1 MPTAA
6 LVKRE
11 LDAMGIAWQAVG
23 EHGVVAT
30 IVGRHENAM
39 VALRADMDALPIQE
53 KNEHLAYRSATP
65 GVMHACGH
73 DGHVAML
80 LAAARILMQFRAEL
94 NGAVKLCFQQAEE
107 QGGGTAELLE
117 HLAAFPIRGAFAIHL
132 WSEIE
137 SGRICAQA
145 GPRIAACDN
154 FEIVIDGVGCHGAT
168 PQRGVD
174 PIVAAAAL
182 VGHLS
187 TLMTREIDPAHA
199 AALTFGKFQSGHA
212 ANVIPERAVL
222 AGSLRTIDPSTR
234 CKRWPTPPG
243 STALLARDSRARSET
258 RAVRVL
264 RRAD

>member
-1 MPTAA
+1 MHPVRHAALQCHDHVVGLRRELHQAPELSYRERATAA

-107 QGGGTAELLE
+107 QGGGTPSCWSIWP
-117 HLAAFPIRGAFAIHL
+117 HSRYAAR
-132 WSEIE
+132 SR
-137 SGRICAQA
+137 STCGR
-145 GPRIAACDN
+145 R
-154 FEIVIDGVGCHGAT
+154 
-168 PQRGVD
+168 
-174 PIVAAAAL
+174 
-182 VGHLS
+182 S
-187 TLMTREIDPAHA
+187 
-199 AALTFGKFQSGHA
+199 
-212 ANVIPERAVL
+212 RA
-222 AGSLRTIDPSTR
+222 AGSAHRP
-234 CKRWPTPPG
+234 
-243 STALLARDSRARSET
+243 ARAWRPATTSRS
-258 RAVRVL
+258 
-264 RRAD
+264 